1 MGGVKSNIFFAKEQ
15 TMKVTARMFGVLCA
29 VGMVF
34 CAACD
39 NMENGGDGKTD
50 DDVGAA
56 VYEVGTIVTF
66 EEKQYLVTKNTEVA
80 GMSAKYGTVI
90 VDGNTYYPH
99 EKAATYH
106 AGLLQKKGV
115 TEYVELYD
123 LATAKDESTGKLDDR
138 YTILQK
144 GVKFYTIR
152 HQWNAAWMFAN
163 LSADEQI
170 ARFKVVPDDMLRR
183 EWDPGTITFQNER
196 AVYGDDLVKKTFEMY
211 IFGYNDKEVSYADN
225 NLMRISENKAYKA
238 VGDVIKAIYEIERT
252 FGRYYSDGKG
262 KTVIKLKEPVT
273 GNFFWLTI
281 SDDGSYQLRTQGD
294 GKIGGSKSSGVY
306 DNKITIN
313 SLYYDAKGEPYLDY
327 SVSVKGSSV
336 TDEEKNQLVN
346 REQYLHIS
354 PDVTTFGKIDVPC
367 EITFAALYKDADAP
381 LGKYTQVTFVP
392 KQMFDMVVYEPKT
405 DATYGYDFIKRY
417 ADDYQSLYAGA
428 SAAQ

>member
-1 MGGVKSNIFFAKEQ
+1 
-15 TMKVTARMFGVLCA
+15 MKVTARMFGVLCA

-39 NMENGGDGKTD
+39 GMENKDENETNHGND
-50 DDVGAA
+50 AA

-80 GMSAKYGTVI
+80 GMGAKYGTVI

-99 EKAATYH
+99 EKAAAYH

-123 LATAKDESTGKLDDR
+123 LNPEQTEENVNAGRFEERYAILHGDR
-138 YTILQK
+138 RCYTIK
-144 GVKFYTIR
+144 HR
-152 HQWNAAWMFAN
+152 WDAARMFAASPSAERIPAFEK
-163 LSADEQI
+163 LS
-170 ARFKVVPDDMLRR
+170 RNTLRT
-183 EWDPGTITFQNER
+183 EWDPSTVIISNHTS
-196 AVYGDDLVKKTFEMY
+196 VYGSDLSKKSYESY
-211 IFGYNDKEVSYADN
+211 IFGYAGQTVAFEDDN
-225 NLMRISENKAYKA
+225 LVRRSESKAYTVTKVGEKA
-238 VGDVIKAIYEIERT
+238 AYEIYWT
-252 FGRYYSDGKG
+252 AGSYNNGKNG
-262 KTVIKLKEPVT
+262 KNSIAYKLKDPVSDT
-273 GNFFWLTI
+273 FFWFYGYE
-281 SDDGSYQLRTQGD
+281 DGTYQLSVNGE
-294 GKIGGSKSSGVY
+294 GKSGGSNSGSVY
-306 DNKITIN
+306 ENKITIN
-313 SLYYDAKGEPYLDY
+313 SLYYDASGKPQLDY

-336 TDEEKNQLVN
+336 TDEERNQLVN

>member
-1 MGGVKSNIFFAKEQ
+1 
-15 TMKVTARMFGVLCA
+15 MKVTARMFGVLCA

-39 NMENGGDGKTD
+39 GMGDGGDGKTD
-50 DDVGAA
+50 GNDAA

-66 EEKQYLVTKNTEVA
+66 EEKQYLVTKNTEAA

-99 EKAATYH
+99 EKAAAYH

-123 LATAKDESTGKLDDR
+123 LNPEQTEENVNAGRFEERYAILHGDR
-138 YTILQK
+138 RCYTIK
-144 GVKFYTIR
+144 HR
-152 HQWNAAWMFAN
+152 WDAARMFAASPSAERIPAFEK
-163 LSADEQI
+163 LS
-170 ARFKVVPDDMLRR
+170 RNTLRT
-183 EWDPGTITFQNER
+183 EWDPSTVIISNHTSI
-196 AVYGDDLVKKTFEMY
+196 YGSDLSKKSYESY
-211 IFGYNDKEVSYADN
+211 IFGYVGQTIAFEDDN
-225 NLMRISENKAYKA
+225 LVRRTESKAYTATK
-238 VGDVIKAIYEIERT
+238 VGEKAIYEIYWT
-252 FGRYYSDGKG
+252 SKNYDNGKNR
-262 KTVIKLKEPVT
+262 IEYKLKDPVSDT
-273 GNFFWLTI
+273 FFWLYVYE
-281 SDDGSYQLRTQGD
+281 DGTYQLSTNGV
-294 GKIGGSKSSGVY
+294 GTSGGSNSSDVY
-306 DNKITIN
+306 KNNVKL
-313 SLYYDAKGEPYLDY
+313 SRLYYDASGEQHLDY

-336 TDEEKNQLVN
+336 TDEDGMLTVAVDK
-346 REQYLHIS
+346 EQYLRVS
-354 PDVTTFGKIDVPC
+354 TDMTTVGGIVVPC

-405 DATYGYDFIKRY
+405 DATYGYDFIRRY